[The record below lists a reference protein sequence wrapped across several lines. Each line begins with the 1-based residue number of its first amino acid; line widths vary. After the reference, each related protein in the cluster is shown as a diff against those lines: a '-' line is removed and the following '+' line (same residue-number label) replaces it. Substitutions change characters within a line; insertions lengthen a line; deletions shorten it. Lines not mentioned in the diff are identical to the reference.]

1 MSASMS
7 GVPAIALSYGI
18 FQRPPPEGTVNKAN
32 KIACTVIGKLCE
44 SLVTELR
51 GPSDDA
57 CIQGPRSILSRKR
70 LQTCIM

>member
-44 SLVTELR
+44 WFVTRRLK
-51 GPSDDA
+51 PSDNA
-57 CIQGPRSILSRKR
+57 CFQGQKCTLNRTR
-70 LQTCIM
+70 LRTYTT